1 MQNPLNFL
9 RSVKQE
15 IFKITWPTSKEAL
28 MGTVMVIA
36 MAVVASLFFLLLDPL
51 LIINSKTDK
60 NLSWAIFVDN
70 SASIKN
76 HKTPS
81 INSIKSAG

>member
-1 MQNPLNFL
+1 MGSSPSTPARLETLITMQNPLNFL

-36 MAVVASLFFLLLDPL
+36 MAVVASLFFLLLDQFFKVGL
-51 LIINSKTDK
+51 NYLIG
-60 NLSWAIFVDN
+60 A
-70 SASIKN
+70 
-76 HKTPS
+76 
-81 INSIKSAG
+81 

>member
-36 MAVVASLFFLLLDPL
+36 MAVVASLFFLLLDQFFKVGL
-51 LIINSKTDK
+51 NYLIGAETQHDEM
-60 NLSWAIFVDN
+60 VHC
-70 SASIKN
+70 SILFW
-76 HKTPS
+76 
-81 INSIKSAG
+81 I